1 MRLKTWLSAM
11 KKAEESMGLES
22 LLFELSLYMQESRD
36 TGRFWLNYAA
46 RKSRAFNIIFWKYL
60 RGKVLWREGRRHL

>member
-1 MRLKTWLSAM
+1 M

-36 TGRFWLNYAA
+36 TCQFWLNYAA
-46 RKSRAFNIIFWKYL
+46 RKSWAFDTIFWKYL
-60 RGKVLWREGRRHL
+60 EERLFG